1 MEAKLAESTAS
12 SQRSEREYITLKE
25 SIQGMGEQWTKELDA
40 LKTDFKAREDEW
52 KKQVEDSGLKYRTLT
67 KLVQATQAERARI
80 ESLKAEKLKIDTEF
94 EKSFREELSSLS
106 EAIKESHLGS
116 QESTKVAVH
125 VQEELDRI
133 HRLIRARGKEPSS

>member
-1 MEAKLAESTAS
+1 MKEMEAKLAESTAS

-67 KLVQATQAERARI
+67 KLVQATQYVY
-80 ESLKAEKLKIDTEF
+80 SLNLRDDANSGT
-94 EKSFREELSSLS
+94 ELS
-106 EAIKESHLGS
+106 A
-116 QESTKVAVH
+116 H
-125 VQEELDRI
+125 VSK
-133 HRLIRARGKEPSS
+133 A